1 MRGNDQHFNVGI
13 NHPIEDVVWKAW
25 HGVLANGGWEFD
37 TIPIRGFANFPHR
50 IIKGG
55 KVASAKS
62 YLARL
67 VIGHMLKV
75 LNASGFVKKVT
86 HLSSAFACCRTSS
99 AETRLDKP

>member
-37 TIPIRGFANFPHR
+37 AIPIRGFANFPHR

-55 KVASAKS
+55 KV
-62 YLARL
+62 
-67 VIGHMLKV
+67 
-75 LNASGFVKKVT
+75 ASGFVKKVT